1 MQSVRLGKAQ
11 QLVGPRRSLSN
22 VDRRLLAST
31 ALLVAAAGSL
41 MACDGSSTTV
51 GPPADRPAAPEAP
64 PASATPP
71 SSPPAGPSSDQ
82 LVASR
87 LGPGPGPSNGRPLRA
102 LLSIPALG
110 LHHIAVVPYW
120 GHTDDA
126 PGTRIQDRGRTAS
139 PFGPRGGVGPGGVGN
154 YLVTG
159 HRTSSTHPFAMLPT
173 LQPGARVVV
182 VAGGVRY
189 VYEVRRT
196 RETSFRSTRSL
207 AEQRAAL
214 PGHPGATPTRAFVTL
229 STCATQEDHAEGNY
243 WSDELHNPEHR
254 VDKIGVLVRTVVAD

>member
-1 MQSVRLGKAQ
+1 MV
-11 QLVGPRRSLSN
+11 
-22 VDRRLLAST
+22 RRLLAPT

-41 MACDGSSTTV
+41 VACDDGSPTADPPAHRSST
-51 GPPADRPAAPEAP
+51 PAP
-64 PASATPP
+64 PRPSATRP
-71 SSPPAGPSSDQ
+71 SSPPVTPSNDPIVAPGP
-82 LVASR
+82 
-87 LGPGPGPSNGRPLRA
+87 GPGPGPSDGTPRRA

-110 LHHIAVVPYW
+110 LRDVAVVPYR

-126 PGTRIQDRGRTAS
+126 PGTRIQDRGRAAS

-154 YLVTG
+154 YQVTG

-173 LQPGARVVV
+173 LRPGASVVV

-196 RETSFRSTRSL
+196 RETSFRSARSL
-207 AEQRAAL
+207 AEQRAAV

-254 VDKIGVLVRTVVAD
+254 IDKIGLLVRTVVAD